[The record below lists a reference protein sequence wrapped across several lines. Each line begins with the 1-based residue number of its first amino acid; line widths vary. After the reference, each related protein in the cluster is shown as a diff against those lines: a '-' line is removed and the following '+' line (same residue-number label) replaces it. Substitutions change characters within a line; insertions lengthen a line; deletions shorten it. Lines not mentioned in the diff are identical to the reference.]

1 MLDAEFLH
9 VEDGIA
15 HMHIAGL
22 SVFEGQ
28 RPELE
33 ELTAMMASKL
43 HRIPR
48 YRQRV
53 RAVPLELGRP
63 VWVDDPHFKLEYH
76 VRHTAL
82 PAPGDDLALRRL
94 MARLMSQELDRQRP
108 LWEIWL
114 VEGLE
119 DDRWALISKVHHCMV
134 DGVSGVDLLSIVL
147 DVDRDAEVP
156 MPTLWSPAPEPSG
169 AAKVVDA
176 WSGLAGDAAAL
187 VRRSPSV
194 LRNPVGAARGL
205 RDTGAGLLHLLQH
218 LTATTPTT
226 LQGTISPHRVWAH
239 ASVSL
244 EVVRAIRQDIEATLN
259 DVVLAVLAGAYRELL
274 LCRGEDAD
282 ATVLRTLVPVS
293 VRAPDA
299 HGVLDNRVSA
309 ILLELPIHLADP
321 VERVRRVHEEMQRL
335 KGSHMSDAGE
345 LVVRLGDLAP
355 PMVVGPLMRAAT
367 RLLAQMP
374 QRSVN
379 TVTTNV
385 PGPQVPL
392 YCLGREMVA
401 YYPYVPVSHG
411 VRVGTAIL
419 SYNGQL
425 AFGVTGDYDS
435 APDVEVLAAAIPAG
449 FDDLRASLA
458 RPAPRSRTSARA
470 QDGGAT
476 PRASSMKANT
486 NASSFHAS

>member
-9 VEDGIA
+9 VEDGVA
-15 HMHIAGL
+15 HMHIAGVSIFDGPQPKL
-22 SVFEGQ
+22 S
-28 RPELE
+28 

-53 RAVPLELGRP
+53 RGVPFELGRP
-63 VWVDDPHFKLEYH
+63 VWVDDPHFNLEYH

-94 MARLMSQELDRQRP
+94 MARLMGQELDRQRP
-108 LWEIWL
+108 LWELWL

-119 DDRWALISKVHHCMV
+119 DDQWALISKVHHCMV

-147 DVDRDAEVP
+147 DVDREVVLP
-156 MPTLWSPAPEPSG
+156 EPEPWSPAPEPSG
-169 AAKVVDA
+169 AAKVIDA
-176 WSGLAGDAAAL
+176 WSGLAVDAFGVIRQAPAAVRDPLAAL
-187 VRRSPSV
+187 Q
-194 LRNPVGAARGL
+194 GL
-205 RDTGAGLLHLLQH
+205 RDTGAGMARFLQH
-218 LTATTPTT
+218 LTTTTPST
-226 LQGTISPHRVWAH
+226 LEGSISPQRVWAH
-239 ASVSL
+239 ASVL
-244 EVVRAIRQDIEATLN
+244 IDVIREIRRSVDATLN
-259 DVVLAVLAGAYRELL
+259 DVVLGVLSGAYRDLL
-274 LCRGEDAD
+274 VHRGEDPD
-282 ATVLRTLVPVS
+282 TTVLRSLVPVS

-309 ILLELPIHLADP
+309 ILLELPVHLADP
-321 VERVRRVHEEMQRL
+321 LARVKVVHTEMQAL
-335 KGSHMSDAGE
+335 KASHMSEAGE

-355 PMVVGPLMRAAT
+355 PMVVGPFMRAAS
-367 RLLAQMP
+367 RLLAQVP

-385 PGPQVPL
+385 PGPQLPL
-392 YCLGREMVA
+392 YCLGREMTA

-435 APDVEVLAAAIPAG
+435 APDVDVMAAAIPAG
-449 FDDLRASLA
+449 FEELRSLVAPKPAKRA
-458 RPAPRSRTSARA
+458 RK
-470 QDGGAT
+470 GA
-476 PRASSMKANT
+476 
-486 NASSFHAS
+486 